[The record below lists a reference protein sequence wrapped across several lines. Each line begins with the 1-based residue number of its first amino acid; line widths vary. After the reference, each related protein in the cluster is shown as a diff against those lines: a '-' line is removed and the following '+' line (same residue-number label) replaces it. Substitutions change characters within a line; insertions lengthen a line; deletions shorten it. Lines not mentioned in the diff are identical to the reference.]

1 MTDTKCQ
8 SLRDTDSSND
18 LCVMMSH
25 PSISALLEKESKEKD
40 ERMNKIKAVAVKAR
54 KELDTSRKEA
64 VSLKEEVEVLKAERE
79 RVTSSMKDII
89 HGAEGYKVL
98 LTPDP

>member
-1 MTDTKCQ
+1 
-8 SLRDTDSSND
+8 
-18 LCVMMSH
+18 
-25 PSISALLEKESKEKD
+25 
-40 ERMNKIKAVAVKAR
+40 MNKLKVVAVKAR

-98 LTPDP
+98 LPLTPMYW

>member
-1 MTDTKCQ
+1 
-8 SLRDTDSSND
+8 
-18 LCVMMSH
+18 
-25 PSISALLEKESKEKD
+25 
-40 ERMNKIKAVAVKAR
+40 MNKLKVVAVKAR